1 MGLKKQIIAL
11 YTTRRN
17 NKRIR
22 QKRRKSIII
31 CSIYRFENHFRFPR
45 QEESMEIP
53 EGKEVSEKLVRAF
66 KEAYKEP
73 KIAKENGECTKDL
86 RLRQGCST
94 LFAAFIGDLKQVLIN
109 AQVRRVM
116 VNRKS

>member
-1 MGLKKQIIAL
+1 
-11 YTTRRN
+11 
-17 NKRIR
+17 
-22 QKRRKSIII
+22 
-31 CSIYRFENHFRFPR
+31 
-45 QEESMEIP
+45 MEIS
-53 EGKEVSEKLVRAF
+53 EVSKKLVRAL

-73 KIAKENGECTKDL
+73 KIVKENGECTKDL

-109 AQVRRVM
+109 AQVRRAM